1 MNQASGRFAS
11 VAGGSQNFAKGRFS
25 LAAGYYASAA
35 HMNSASLS
43 FTGKTQTACETQW
56 DNEFAMCADKV
67 TINGQ
72 ELFPELSRGRAL
84 AEASEGAA
92 AVEAEATGKKLAEL
106 RALVGSQ
113 EKALEAREKLIAELQ
128 HAVRL
133 LDGSNSNGAK
143 ALTAE

>member
-25 LAAGYYASAA
+25 FAAGYYASAA
-35 HMNSASLS
+35 HMNSAALS
-43 FTGKTQTACETQW
+43 FTGVTQQTCETQW
-56 DNEFAMCADKV
+56 DNEFALCADKV

-84 AEASEGAA
+84 AEETEGAA
-92 AVEAEATGKKLAEL
+92 ALEAAATNKKLAEL
-106 RALVGSQ
+106 RAMVGSQ
-113 EKALEAREKLIAELQ
+113 EKTLEAREKLIAELQ

-133 LDGSNSNGAK
+133 LGTTQST
-143 ALTAE
+143 LME